1 MYNCQLQLIN
11 QYNTSLKIFTYL
23 QYFFFLGFNWNWR
36 IAINV
41 ISQEIKGEKKYNIN
55 TTGADNLKKL
65 SKKGID
71 ISHATMYMPITYLL
85 LEQIFTQLSPTSKKH
100 FLDIGCGKGRAVC
113 VAAHHGYKKI
123 TGIDFSKQ
131 LCEDALVNLHNTK
144 KELPSIQYEVITKD
158 AINFEIPADVDC
170 IFLFNPFDV
179 VIMTAVVSNI
189 MESVKESP
197 REIIVSYA
205 NPLYKDVFLEEGF
218 IEIFHTQ
225 QMKYFEAAILKLPA
239 LK

>member
-1 MYNCQLQLIN
+1 M
-11 QYNTSLKIFTYL
+11 KIFTYL
-23 QYFFFLGFNWNWR
+23 QYFFFLGFNWNFR
-36 IAINV
+36 IALNIIN
-41 ISQEIKGEKKYNIN
+41 QEKKGEKKYNIN
-55 TTGADNLKKL
+55 TTGADELKKL
-65 SKKGID
+65 SKNGID
-71 ISHATMYMPITYLL
+71 ISHATIYMPISYLL
-85 LEQIFTQLSPTSKKH
+85 LEEIFRQMPSTSKKH

-113 VAAHHGYKKI
+113 VAVHEGYKKI

-131 LCEDALVNLHNTK
+131 LCEDALANLQNTK
-144 KELPSIQYEVITKD
+144 KEFPSIQYEIITKD

-189 MESVKESP
+189 MESVKEYP
-197 REIIVSYA
+197 REIIVAYA
-205 NPLYKDVFLEEGF
+205 NPLYQDIFLEEGF

-225 QMKYFEAAILKLPA
+225 QMKYLEAAILKLPA

>member
-1 MYNCQLQLIN
+1 M
-11 QYNTSLKIFTYL
+11 KIFTYL
-23 QYFFFLGFNWNWR
+23 QYFFFLGFNWNFR
-36 IAINV
+36 IALNIIN
-41 ISQEIKGEKKYNIN
+41 QEIKGEKKYNIN
-55 TTGADNLKKL
+55 TTGADALKKL

-71 ISHATMYMPITYLL
+71 ITHATIYMPISYLL
-85 LEQIFTQLSPTSKKH
+85 LEEIFRQLPSTSKKH

-113 VAAHHGYKKI
+113 VAAHHGYTKI
-123 TGIDFSKQ
+123 TGLDFSKQ
-131 LCEDALVNLHNTK
+131 LCEDALTNLQNTK
-144 KELPSIQYEVITKD
+144 KELPSIQYEIITKD

-189 MESVKESP
+189 MESVKEYP
-197 REIIVSYA
+197 REITVAYA
-205 NPLYKDVFLEEGF
+205 NPLYEGIFLEEGF

-225 QMKYFEAAILKLPA
+225 QMKYLEAAILKLPA